1 MTLEQYDAKV
11 ANVILDGVAEII
23 ANSIAKGDEEESK
36 KLFIFGLAV
45 TKVLDTIRT
54 NLFMGKSEVEPD
66 AINRE
71 LDDAVEKYVEVME
84 DASDNFLKDL
94 GVVLADIFERARVK
108 A

>member
-1 MTLEQYDAKV
+1 MTLEQYEAKV

-23 ANSIAKGDEEESK
+23 VNSVAKGDEEESE

-45 TKVLDTIRT
+45 TKVLDIIRS

-71 LDDAVEKYVEVME
+71 LDDAVEMYVEVME
-84 DASDNFLKDL
+84 DAPDFFKDL